1 MKFFLMPKEPTWW
14 IWLVTAALLAVGLAA
29 WAGFFIAALALSAGQ
44 CVFFLRT
51 QRALTP
57 YAVQIRL
64 AYTTLLAVCFVPVLR
79 WLYWLP
85 TLGTFALVLF
95 GYCLVARVL
104 SLAPWNRREPLTVS
118 LLQRTF
124 CAAPIVGRADHGLPV
139 SGCPGGVCEREARVA
154 SLQTQ
159 KPG

>member
-1 MKFFLMPKEPTWW
+1 MS
-14 IWLVTAALLAVGLAA
+14 AALLAVGLAG
-29 WAGFFIAALALSAGQ
+29 WPVFFLAAIALSVGQ

-51 QRALTP
+51 YRAFMP

-64 AYTTLLAVCFVPVLR
+64 AYTTLLAVCFVPGLH

-95 GYCLVARVL
+95 GYCLMARVL
-104 SLAPWNRREPLTVS
+104 SLAPWNRHERLAID

-124 CAAPIVGRADHGLPV
+124 CASPVIGRAEHGLP
-139 SGCPGGVCEREARVA
+139 SAGCPGGRCELEARVA
-154 SLQTQ
+154 SLQTR
-159 KPG
+159 KFG